1 MARQPRCAVAGLPHL
16 MALRLLGDVAGRMT
30 EADRDLQLQLL
41 AGGLAT
47 HRVALHAYCLG
58 ADRSL
63 LLLTPEDALV
73 PARLVQDLGRRLAV
87 EFNRRHGRTGPLF
100 SGRFRSTVLEP
111 SRHLVE
117 AMRFVEQ
124 LPLRHGETDAIAW
137 RWSSAAGH
145 TGRARDA
152 LVSDH
157 PAFWQLGNTP
167 FEREAQYRELLAD
180 PLDPQALRRFE
191 SALAGG
197 WPLGDA
203 AFLETVA
210 QQVDR
215 RLVPRPPGRPRKM
228 RESPVIMSPI
238 FEDSSLGAL

>member
-16 MALRLLGDVAGRMT
+16 VALRLLGDVAGRMT

-41 AGGLAT
+41 AGGLAAS
-47 HRVALHAYCLG
+47 RVSLHAYCLG

-63 LLLTPEDALV
+63 LLLTPEDAGA

-100 SGRFRSTVLEP
+100 SGRFRSTVVQAE
-111 SRHLVE
+111 RHLVE

-124 LPLRHGETDAIAW
+124 LPLRHGETDPLSW
-137 RWSSAAGH
+137 RWSSAAAHCGQ
-145 TGRARDA
+145 ARDP
-152 LVSDH
+152 LITDH
-157 PAFWQLGNTP
+157 PAYWQIGNTP
-167 FEREAQYRELLAD
+167 FDREVRHRGLLAE
-180 PLDPQALRRFE
+180 PLDSDALRRFE

-203 AFLETVA
+203 AFLATVA

-215 RLVPRPPGRPRKM
+215 RLVPRAPGRPRKPPATT
-228 RESPVIMSPI
+228 RPAELSPV
-238 FEDSSLGAL
+238 